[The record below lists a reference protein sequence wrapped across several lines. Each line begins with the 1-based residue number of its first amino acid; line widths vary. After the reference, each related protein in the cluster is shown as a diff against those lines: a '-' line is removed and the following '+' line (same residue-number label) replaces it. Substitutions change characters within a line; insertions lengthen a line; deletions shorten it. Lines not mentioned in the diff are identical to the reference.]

1 MAVLDVIVG
10 YVRGL
15 KGDTGETGATGA
27 TGPGATV
34 SVGTVTTTTYG
45 NPAQVTNSG
54 TATDAVLN
62 FVIPQGAPGEEVTDV
77 SSLTLDSVTSTAA
90 SFPIPAVGEVMSV
103 IMGKII
109 KFFGDTVTA
118 LNAKLNR
125 SDVTTSLGVT
135 TTGQALDATAG
146 KTLNDSISALNDSF
160 NGVIS
165 SGSTITSLNSATETG
180 FYTIMNSA
188 ANKPV
193 SGLAFGYVLVNRGS
207 EGNVI
212 QTVIGRAADNVTVF
226 HFERFSS
233 NGGSSWGAWLACI
246 AQKIETTINVPA
258 IAASGS
264 AQVTLTGYGR
274 SIIPHAIIVRDNKSG
289 RPMIA
294 SNWWASGNG
303 LEIIIFNL
311 GAARDAGN
319 VTLEIIF

>member
-160 NGVIS
+160 ILYRAY
-165 SGSTITSLNSATETG
+165 TITYSPQTGVSLNNGCTLRRRGYTG
-180 FYTIMNSA
+180 VFIVNLSFNNFTNPDYVQVASA
-188 ANKPV
+188 ASVKLANDYVTLVPV
-193 SGLAFGYVLVNRGS
+193 TEGGYVFVK
-207 EGNVI
+207 V
-212 QTVIGRAADNVTVF
+212 
-226 HFERFSS
+226 
-233 NGGSSWGAWLACI
+233 
-246 AQKIETTINVPA
+246 
-258 IAASGS
+258 
-264 AQVTLTGYGR
+264 
-274 SIIPHAIIVRDNKSG
+274 
-289 RPMIA
+289 
-294 SNWWASGNG
+294 SGNG
-303 LEIIIFNL
+303 SVQVAKYSTSSQCSGQVLVSIPVIF
-311 GAARDAGN
+311 DI
-319 VTLEIIF
+319 TTDD

>member
-146 KTLNDSISALNDSF
+146 KTLNDSISALNDSLTVSYVGNIESAITGATPSISNIVRVGKSVNF
-160 NGVIS
+160 GLRFGSLNYSSTSRTTIATIPSDFRPLGQRFCMGYLTIS
-165 SGSTITSLNSATETG
+165 STRYPAMFLIYADGTIR
-180 FYTIMNSA
+180 YD
-188 ANKPV
+188 P
-193 SGLAFGYVLVNRGS
+193 
-207 EGNVI
+207 
-212 QTVIGRAADNVTVF
+212 
-226 HFERFSS
+226 FSS
-233 NGGSSWGAWLACI
+233 GTVVQIEVCGS
-246 AQKIETTINVPA
+246 
-258 IAASGS
+258 
-264 AQVTLTGYGR
+264 Y
-274 SIIPHAIIVRDNKSG
+274 
-289 RPMIA
+289 MI
-294 SNWWASGNG
+294 G
-303 LEIIIFNL
+303 
-311 GAARDAGN
+311 D
-319 VTLEIIF
+319 

>member
-77 SSLTLDSVTSTAA
+77 SGLTLDSVTSTAA

-146 KTLNDSISALNDSF
+146 KTLNDSISALNDSLNGLIKTF
-160 NGVIS
+160 NYSGRTDQSGNASSPIGVNNKILNVVSKRSVNS
-165 SGSTITSLNSATETG
+165 SA
-180 FYTIMNSA
+180 Y
-188 ANKPV
+188 KV
-193 SGLAFGYVLVNRGS
+193 SIVMTASDTAYML
-207 EGNVI
+207 
-212 QTVIGRAADNVTVF
+212 
-226 HFERFSS
+226 HFEDLD
-233 NGGSSWGAWLACI
+233 GSMIVNQNVGA
-246 AQKIETTINVPA
+246 TIFYV
-258 IAASGS
+258 
-264 AQVTLTGYGR
+264 
-274 SIIPHAIIVRDNKSG
+274 
-289 RPMIA
+289 
-294 SNWWASGNG
+294 
-303 LEIIIFNL
+303 
-311 GAARDAGN
+311 
-319 VTLEIIF
+319 

>member
-146 KTLNDSISALNDSF
+146 KTLNDSISALNDSLSNVPSLITDRLGSNIRTIDVYNGGTYTF
-160 NGVIS
+160 NLGGTYSSLFFFGIHNSYAQVLLIENGVVHPLFNGGGASNLPTVSQSGKNMAITLRSGLNGVII
-165 SGSTITSLNSATETG
+165 GTFNS
-180 FYTIMNSA
+180 YTYS
-188 ANKPV
+188 P
-193 SGLAFGYVLVNRGS
+193 S
-207 EGNVI
+207 
-212 QTVIGRAADNVTVF
+212 
-226 HFERFSS
+226 
-233 NGGSSWGAWLACI
+233 
-246 AQKIETTINVPA
+246 
-258 IAASGS
+258 
-264 AQVTLTGYGR
+264 
-274 SIIPHAIIVRDNKSG
+274 
-289 RPMIA
+289 
-294 SNWWASGNG
+294 
-303 LEIIIFNL
+303 
-311 GAARDAGN
+311 
-319 VTLEIIF
+319 

>member
-146 KTLNDSISALNDSF
+146 KTLNDSISALNDSINALF
-160 NGVIS
+160 YSNRY
-165 SGSTITSLNSATETG
+165 TITVEQSSTAGTLLLNQTVRFPDNFFSGQPIVSFSIGSGEP
-180 FYTIMNSA
+180 SA
-188 ANKPV
+188 ASQYIGV
-193 SGLAFGYVLVNRGS
+193 SW
-207 EGNVI
+207 
-212 QTVIGRAADNVTVF
+212 D
-226 HFERFSS
+226 
-233 NGGSSWGAWLACI
+233 
-246 AQKIETTINVPA
+246 
-258 IAASGS
+258 
-264 AQVTLTGYGR
+264 TLTSQSVNLRARALGTVSVGTYYLDLVAIRR
-274 SIIPHAIIVRDNKSG
+274 SGV
-289 RPMIA
+289 
-294 SNWWASGNG
+294 
-303 LEIIIFNL
+303 
-311 GAARDAGN
+311 
-319 VTLEIIF
+319 

>member
-146 KTLNDSISALNDSF
+146 KTLNDSISALNDSLSGLSTTVSQKNTVLRIDISIT
-160 NGVIS
+160 NGIGVQI
-165 SGSTITSLNSATETG
+165 NSASNQVVNWDNFIGCFAINTNNVVPMV
-180 FYTIMNSA
+180 YT
-188 ANKPV
+188 
-193 SGLAFGYVLVNRGS
+193 Y
-207 EGNVI
+207 
-212 QTVIGRAADNVTVF
+212 
-226 HFERFSS
+226 S
-233 NGGSSWGAWLACI
+233 NLLYCRLKDVA
-246 AQKIETTINVPA
+246 
-258 IAASGS
+258 
-264 AQVTLTGYGR
+264 TL
-274 SIIPHAIIVRDNKSG
+274 SDVA
-289 RPMIA
+289 
-294 SNWWASGNG
+294 
-303 LEIIIFNL
+303 
-311 GAARDAGN
+311 AGN
-319 VTLEIIF
+319 YTVRVLYKT

>member
-62 FVIPQGAPGEEVTDV
+62 FAIPQGAPGEEVTDV

-146 KTLNDSISALNDSF
+146 KTLNDSISALNDSIA
-160 NGVIS
+160 NKGR
-165 SGSTITSLNSATETG
+165 
-180 FYTIMNSA
+180 FYTTEPLA
-188 ANKPV
+188 AFLSNVRSDEFNIFACTSDFTALVTRNDAQGVGVGFASYNPTFQFV
-193 SGLAFGYVLVNRGS
+193 EGMIYVNASGVLYAFRVL
-207 EGNVI
+207 
-212 QTVIGRAADNVTVF
+212 
-226 HFERFSS
+226 S
-233 NGGSSWGAWLACI
+233 NGTLDTVKKC
-246 AQKIETTINVPA
+246 
-258 IAASGS
+258 
-264 AQVTLTGYGR
+264 TLT
-274 SIIPHAIIVRDNKSG
+274 AI
-289 RPMIA
+289 
-294 SNWWASGNG
+294 
-303 LEIIIFNL
+303 
-311 GAARDAGN
+311 
-319 VTLEIIF
+319 

>member
-1 MAVLDVIVG
+1 MATVRTLIG
-10 YVRGL
+10 YVKGP
-15 KGDTGETGATGA
+15 KGDTGATGA
-27 TGPGATV
+27 TGPQG
-34 SVGTVTTTTYG
+34 
-45 NPAQVTNSG
+45 PAGQ
-54 TATDAVLN
+54 D
-62 FVIPQGAPGEEVTDV
+62 GAPGVSDYATTEAAGLVRVGDDFNVNSSNGVLSIKNAFTRASALAKMVTDEAFAT
-77 SSLTLDSVTSTAA
+77 TL
-90 SFPIPAVGEVMSV
+90 
-103 IMGKII
+103 GKIA
-109 KFFGDTVTA
+109 KAVDWVVDNAPNFFNKSTDIVDGFDSA
-118 LNAKLNR
+118 LTDK
-125 SDVTTSLGVT
+125 
-135 TTGQALDATAG
+135 ALSANAG
-146 KTLNDSISALNDSF
+146 KTLKTSIDSLNDSF

-207 EGNVI
+207 EGSVI

-294 SNWWASGNG
+294 SNWWANGNG

>member
-146 KTLNDSISALNDSF
+146 KTLNDSISALNDS
-160 NGVIS
+160 
-165 SGSTITSLNSATETG
+165 L
-180 FYTIMNSA
+180 
-188 ANKPV
+188 
-193 SGLAFGYVLVNRGS
+193 
-207 EGNVI
+207 
-212 QTVIGRAADNVTVF
+212 
-226 HFERFSS
+226 
-233 NGGSSWGAWLACI
+233 
-246 AQKIETTINVPA
+246 
-258 IAASGS
+258 
-264 AQVTLTGYGR
+264 
-274 SIIPHAIIVRDNKSG
+274 
-289 RPMIA
+289 
-294 SNWWASGNG
+294 NG
-303 LEIIIFNL
+303 LIKTREITATTSSI
-311 GAARDAGN
+311 GAFALVGLNPGN
-319 VTLEIIF
+319 STPLIAYDIANNTYKIRRGTSDWVVIVTDPSDNDRITNTEVNVYVRYIDKTN